1 MAPSSSLRL
10 PGEIDQTLNKFSY
23 TQSGWKPNARSSFTR
38 ILCGTL
44 LIPRDQ
50 SSWLSLGSIR
60 TSVVPMAF
68 VANSTTDLT
77 AWGALFLNDRP
88 WTRLWR
94 WMVYSL
100 VTTSWR
106 AERVLPPYID
116 RRQLHRTDTTR
127 PWPDLFGFIRRCL
140 ERFIQHMEWDKKAQ
154 KRRTISLIPEDR
166 WVSLQMVVH
175 LWLTVVLYSYAG
187 NAAQHVF
194 PKRERT
200 MDCVTLHPLLSR
212 SYLIWNGACACGRRR
227 LSRSQPTSPT
237 LPGGRQRRRDKGES
251 ERPHGLGT

>member
-1 MAPSSSLRL
+1 MAGVCEKLL
-10 PGEIDQTLNKFSY
+10 LGTLLVVTLAWINWPNTGISPLTQRGRSY
-23 TQSGWKPNARSSFTR
+23 DARSSFTR
-38 ILCGTL
+38 SLCGTL

-116 RRQLHRTDTTR
+116 HRQLHSTDTRR
-127 PWPDLFGFIRRCL
+127 PWARPFWF
-140 ERFIQHMEWDKKAQ
+140 
-154 KRRTISLIPEDR
+154 
-166 WVSLQMVVH
+166 
-175 LWLTVVLYSYAG
+175 YSE
-187 NAAQHVF
+187 V
-194 PKRERT
+194 PKE
-200 MDCVTLHPLLSR
+200 VR
-212 SYLIWNGACACGRRR
+212 SAYGM
-227 LSRSQPTSPT
+227 
-237 LPGGRQRRRDKGES
+237 
-251 ERPHGLGT
+251 